1 MESHIIKEFE
11 EIEEIIFEDWHSNA
25 YLPSEGHSSDYL
37 ASLIDWDA
45 IPWEDDCNAFQ
56 DLMDFEYYF
65 WLDTTDEHDVWLD
78 DNYVSQEEID
88 VLSFLEDGTYY
99 IQ

>member
-37 ASLIDWDA
+37 ASLI
-45 IPWEDDCNAFQ
+45 DCNAFQ

>member
-1 MESHIIKEFE
+1 
-11 EIEEIIFEDWHSNA
+11 
-25 YLPSEGHSSDYL
+25 
-37 ASLIDWDA
+37 
-45 IPWEDDCNAFQ
+45 
-56 DLMDFEYYF
+56 MDFEYYF